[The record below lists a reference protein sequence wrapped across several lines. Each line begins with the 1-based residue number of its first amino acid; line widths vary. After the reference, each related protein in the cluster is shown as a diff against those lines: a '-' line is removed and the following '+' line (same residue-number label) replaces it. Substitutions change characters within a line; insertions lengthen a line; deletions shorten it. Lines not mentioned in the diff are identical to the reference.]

1 MFIKIEFQTNVL
13 YNLSGVIRVKI
24 ENYKKLKNGKY
35 RLSFNNS
42 ETMDVYE
49 DVILNLELLLKKDI
63 SESLKQKILQENEKY
78 DTYAVGLKYLNTR
91 VRSKKEIWDY
101 LKKKE
106 YSFSN
111 IENAINILEKQGYI
125 NDLNFAKAFLNN
137 RLITTSNGPYKIKS
151 DLKEKGVS
159 NEVIDEVMEEY
170 TLDIQKEKILKQMN
184 RMIKSNRN
192 KGNYL
197 LKRKIF
203 NELSKQGFK
212 RGLLNEYLQNLQ
224 LDSDQELRDKE
235 YQKLY
240 QRLSKKY
247 QGSELEYKIKEKL
260 YQKGFESS

>member
-1 MFIKIEFQTNVL
+1 MKIQ
-13 YNLSGVIRVKI
+13 
-24 ENYKKLKNGKY
+24 NYKKLKNGKY
-35 RLSFNNS
+35 RLSFDNS
-42 ETMDVYE
+42 EILDVYE

-78 DTYAVGLKYLNTR
+78 DAYAVGLKYLNTR
-91 VRSKKEIWDY
+91 VRSKKEVVDY
-101 LKKKE
+101 LRKGE
-106 YSFSN
+106 YSFPN
-111 IENAINILEKQGYI
+111 IENAISILEKQGYV

-170 TLDIQKEKILKQMN
+170 TIDIQKEKIAKQVN
-184 RMIKSNRN
+184 RMVKSNRN
-192 KGNYL
+192 KGNSL

-212 RGLLNEYLQNLQ
+212 RSLIHEYLQNLQ
-224 LDSDQELRDKE
+224 LDSDQELRNKE

-240 QRLSKKY
+240 QKLSRKY
-247 QGSELEYKIKEKL
+247 QGNELEYKIKEKL
-260 YQKGFESS
+260 YQKGFESSY